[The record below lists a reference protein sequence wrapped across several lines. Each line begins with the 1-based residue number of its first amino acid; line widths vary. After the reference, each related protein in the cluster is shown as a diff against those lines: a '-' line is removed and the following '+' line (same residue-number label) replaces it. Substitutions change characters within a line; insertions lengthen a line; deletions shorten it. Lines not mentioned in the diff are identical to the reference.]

1 MIDAYVYTTPNGFKA
16 LIALEELELPYTLHW
31 IDITKGQQHT
41 PEYRAINPNN
51 KIPAIV
57 DHDGPGGERVTIFE
71 SGAVLVY
78 LAEKAGK
85 LLPASGAARY
95 TTLEW
100 VFFNAGGPG
109 PILGQLGY
117 FTKFSPEKVPP
128 AIERFSREAERLL
141 RVLDGRLEQARY
153 LAGELSIADLMN
165 MTWVRAARTFLGL
178 DMAPYPHLVRWLEA
192 LERRPAVQRALA
204 LKPDPG
210 L

>member
-16 LIALEELELPYTLHW
+16 LIGLEELGLPYTTRW
-31 IDITKGQQHT
+31 IDITKGQQLS
-41 PEYRAINPNN
+41 PEYLAVNPNN

-57 DHDGPGGERVTIFE
+57 DHDGPGGQRVSVFE

-85 LLPASGAARY
+85 LLPSSGAARY

-117 FTKFSPEKVPP
+117 FSKFATEKVPP
-128 AIERFSREAERLL
+128 AIERFTKESERLL
-141 RVLDGRLEQARY
+141 RVLDGRLGQVPY
-153 LAGELSIADLMN
+153 LAGDFSIADIMN
-165 MTWVRAARTFLGL
+165 MTWARAARTFLGL
-178 DMAPYPHLVRWLEA
+178 DLSPYPHLVRWLDE
-192 LERRPAVQRALA
+192 LEHRPAFARALA
-204 LKPDPG
+204 MKPG
-210 L
+210 Q